1 MKKLLQRMDWLNYKG
16 KIMWKEVVIDI
27 VLIVGGSI
35 LTIMTYYHLE
45 V

>member
-27 VLIVGGSI
+27 AMIVGGSI